1 MSKSVEFK
9 PNYAGLDELRNS
21 PGMVDVLISYA
32 NQIKSRAGDDYEVY
46 HGPSRANV
54 SVRTANERGAQD
66 NLDNNTLL
74 KAVRG

>member
-1 MSKSVEFK
+1 MSSKFEFK
-9 PNYAGLDELRNS
+9 LNREGVRELMQSDDMISVLKTYADG
-21 PGMVDVLISYA
+21 IA
-32 NQIKSRAGDDYEVY
+32 TRAGEDYEVY
-46 HGPSRANV
+46 VGPTRANV

>member
-21 PGMVDVLISYA
+21 PGMVDVLLYYA
-32 NQIKSRAGDDYEVY
+32 NQMKDRAGEDYEVY

-54 SVRTANERGAQD
+54 AVRTANEKGAQD